1 MRWLLMTASLVACL
15 WPLAAPAAPESKAAA
30 VAQARAWLARIHSA
44 ASSGNYSGTM
54 VFSAGGTMSS
64 SRVWHFSV
72 GDQTYEQLEAQDGRQ
87 QRILR
92 HNDTVH
98 TLWPQTRV
106 AVLEKREAMAA
117 WSTTPQEIDPR
128 ALDQYELRR
137 EGDARIAG
145 RSAVV
150 FLLEPKDNLRYA
162 QRFWADLDTGL
173 LLRADVIG
181 AVGAHAGVVPSSTG
195 TQAGPLAANTAAN
208 TAANGA
214 APAMAGADPL
224 RPVLESTAFSEIAI
238 GVKPQPELITQ
249 AMLDER
255 KKTPYRVMRPQQLRT
270 SLEAEGWVLAN
281 PVPGFKHAGC
291 VRRGMDTTGDGEPVL
306 QAVFSDGLTH
316 VSLFVETYRS
326 QRHRSSDAQA
336 QQAQQGANATLIL
349 RRGEFWVTAVGDVP
363 PATLRLFVAALE
375 RKKP

>member
-1 MRWLLMTASLVACL
+1 MRRWLMLAWMPALVSCLLPVTAV
-15 WPLAAPAAPESKAAA
+15 AAPESKAAA
-30 VAQARAWLARIHSA
+30 VAEARAWLARIHSA
-44 ASSGNYSGTM
+44 ANTGNYLGTM
-54 VFSAGGTMSS
+54 VFSAGGNMSS
-64 SRVWHFSV
+64 SRVWHFAV
-72 GDQTYEQLEAQDGRQ
+72 GDQTYEQLEALDGRQ

-106 AVLEKREAMAA
+106 AVLEKREALAA

-128 ALDQYELRR
+128 ALEQYELRR
-137 EGDARIAG
+137 DGEARVAG
-145 RSAVV
+145 RSATV
-150 FLLEPKDNLRYA
+150 FLLEPKDGLRYA
-162 QRFWADLDTGL
+162 QRLWADQATGL
-173 LLRADVIG
+173 MLRADVIG
-181 AVGAHAGVVPSSTG
+181 AAVATASESPGAT
-195 TQAGPLAANTAAN
+195 
-208 TAANGA
+208 ANGA
-214 APAMAGADPL
+214 GLAVAPIAVNSNPIVGSDPL

-249 AMLDER
+249 AMLDDR
-255 KKTPYRVMRPQQLRT
+255 KKTLYRVMRPQQLRT

-316 VSLFVETYRS
+316 VSLFVETYRPL
-326 QRHRSSDAQA
+326 RHRSDL
-336 QQAQQGANATLIL
+336 QAQQGASATLMV
-349 RRGEFWVTAVGDVP
+349 RRGEHWVTAVGDVP
-363 PATLRLFVAALE
+363 PATLRLFVASLE

>member
-1 MRWLLMTASLVACL
+1 
-15 WPLAAPAAPESKAAA
+15 
-30 VAQARAWLARIHSA
+30 
-44 ASSGNYSGTM
+44 
-54 VFSAGGTMSS
+54 
-64 SRVWHFSV
+64 
-72 GDQTYEQLEAQDGRQ
+72 
-87 QRILR
+87 
-92 HNDTVH
+92 
-98 TLWPQTRV
+98 
-106 AVLEKREAMAA
+106 
-117 WSTTPQEIDPR
+117 
-128 ALDQYELRR
+128 
-137 EGDARIAG
+137 
-145 RSAVV
+145 
-150 FLLEPKDNLRYA
+150 
-162 QRFWADLDTGL
+162 
-173 LLRADVIG
+173 
-181 AVGAHAGVVPSSTG
+181 
-195 TQAGPLAANTAAN
+195 
-208 TAANGA
+208 
-214 APAMAGADPL
+214 MAGADPL